1 MFGKNPY
8 ENEDSIEIQ
17 DFSNDDEDNV
27 KETFLETDEELE
39 EEEEETVKKEPVYR
53 RVKQEVII
61 VAGALLALLLV
72 LAIIALVYGAN
83 KNKAYNDL
91 RADYEAYISKATA
104 NETDLKKQISDLQ
117 KQLTEATTPKVE
129 VSADAV
135 NYKIIATDGINIR
148 DGVGSKVF
156 ADYSKLP
163 DDVKSLLNSNNDGVT
178 VDNGTVLKVL
188 ETKTD
193 SSGNIW
199 GRIADNAWLCLKN
212 GDEEWAVKQ

>member
-129 VSADAV
+129 EVTSTGDSYIITAERGLGVRPNPGETISFA
-135 NYKIIATDGINIR
+135 NYD
-148 DGVGSKVF
+148 
-156 ADYSKLP
+156 KLP
-163 DDVKSLLNSNNDGVT
+163 SDIQQMCDHSGDTVYLYYNSVVKVYEIKSA
-178 VDNGTVLKVL
+178 
-188 ETKTD
+188 
-193 SSGNIW
+193 SGASW
-199 GRIADNAWLCLKN
+199 GKIADGAWICLDYAK
-212 GDEEWAVKQ
+212 KQ